1 MKDMAEINKKVREGL
16 GSGDAVLLLHGLGFT
31 ITESIRFLVEEY
43 GCTLADAKRFVSE
56 SPVWKP
62 VVDASIPLHREIV
75 ECLGK
80 GKV

>member
-1 MKDMAEINKKVREGL
+1 MKGMAEVNKKICEGL
-16 GSGDAVLLLHGLGFT
+16 GSGDAVLLLHGLGFA
-31 ITESIRFLVEEY
+31 IIESIKFLVEEY
-43 GCTLADAKRFVSE
+43 GYTLADAKRFVSE

-80 GKV
+80 EKF